1 MGLGKTIQALALM
14 VARRSTD
21 RKCKSTLIVAPVAL
35 LKQWE
40 REIQTKL
47 KPGPRHTLTTFIF
60 HGEKRHTSFERLRTY
75 DVVLTTYG
83 ERPVTFSSNAS
94 YFVEVQICQ
103 GLITMLIP
111 PGRNF
116 GLRTEATGGYSYE
129 EKRQS

>member
-21 RKCKSTLIVAPVAL
+21 RKCKTTLIVAPVAL

-47 KPGPRHTLTTFIF
+47 KPGPRHTLSVFIF
-60 HGEKRHTSFERLRTY
+60 HGDKRHTTFEKLRSF

-83 ERPVTFSSNAS
+83 KASKSFELQPRRSIPVMLTDYPERD
-94 YFVEVQICQ
+94 
-103 GLITMLIP
+103 
-111 PGRNF
+111 F
-116 GLRTEATGGYSYE
+116 GLRIEATGRHCPE
-129 EKRQS
+129 ETR

>member
-21 RKCKSTLIVAPVAL
+21 RKCKTTLIVAPVAL

-47 KPGPRHTLTTFIF
+47 KPAPRHTLSVFIF
-60 HGEKRHTSFERLRTY
+60 HGDKRHTSFDRLRSF

-83 ERPVTFSSNAS
+83 EASCFSMTN
-94 YFVEVQICQ
+94 
-103 GLITMLIP
+103 P
-111 PGRNF
+111 PY
-116 GLRTEATGGYSYE
+116 LLTILTGFN
-129 EKRQS
+129 

>member
-21 RKCKSTLIVAPVAL
+21 RKCKTTLIVAPVAL

-47 KPGPRHTLTTFIF
+47 KPSPRHTLNVFIF
-60 HGEKRHTSFERLRTY
+60 HGDKRHTTFERLRTF

-83 ERPVTFSSNAS
+83 ETS
-94 YFVEVQICQ
+94 YPSGIHRRQDY
-103 GLITMLIP
+103 LTMLTDFP
-111 PGRNF
+111 DRDF
-116 GLRTEATGGYSYE
+116 GLRTEATGRHCFE
-129 EKRQS
+129 ETW

>member
-21 RKCKSTLIVAPVAL
+21 WKCKSTLIVAPVAL

-83 ERPVTFSSNAS
+83 ERPVTFSSKAS
-94 YFVEVQICQ
+94 YSLKYKYARI
-103 GLITMLIP
+103 
-111 PGRNF
+111 
-116 GLRTEATGGYSYE
+116 
-129 EKRQS
+129 